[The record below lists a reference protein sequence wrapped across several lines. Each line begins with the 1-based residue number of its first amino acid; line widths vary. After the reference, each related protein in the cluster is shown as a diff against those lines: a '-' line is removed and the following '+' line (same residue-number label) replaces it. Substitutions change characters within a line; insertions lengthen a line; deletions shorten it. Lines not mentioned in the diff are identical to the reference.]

1 MTIWAFVSL
10 GKNVLSASR
19 IFTAIAL
26 FNQLR
31 FPLLFYPM
39 VIAAVAEG
47 RVALRRLQGT
57 GRADTGRLGNLI
69 RSPYVGLTLFCP
81 CVVCVCMCVC
91 RVLGWGGG
99 GEHCP

>member
-1 MTIWAFVSL
+1 VTIWAFVSL

-57 GRADTGRLGNLI
+57 TLSEKERGRRREEGDWG
-69 RSPYVGLTLFCP
+69 
-81 CVVCVCMCVC
+81 VCWV
-91 RVLGWGGG
+91 
-99 GEHCP
+99 